1 MKAFLLLA
9 FSACAA
15 LGMPAQKTVYF
26 NPDTV
31 ATDVSVW
38 QAGKNIIPPDF
49 PDLLYDEYFNDAE
62 EIWLGW
68 NHKPVQ
74 VGVTEKGEPVTVIY
88 NHVTHQREIHV
99 GDRLLF
105 ADNEV
110 SFSVPGYNQEEPLTP
125 AAVNCNKI
133 EVGHGDLTTTLETTD
148 RDFEAKLLK
157 AVAPSDGYTREGY
170 CYCFNYIPDQ
180 VDTLC
185 TAGKC
190 FVAYTMDLP
199 SDPKLRRSV
208 LNILGKYYVPHTVE
222 TYYSMEGADEP
233 LSYSTTTYAPEREPR
248 DFRDVMGLMEAAVI
262 LSDPHYRRCPSD
274 TIPLPWASRS
284 TKQFT
289 PVYHKGNVL
298 TYKVSF
304 SDTYYAGGGF
314 ASGESYVSFD
324 TKNDEIMTTRDIF
337 PNALDSLKLKET
349 YLEAVMKFMES
360 WMDSLEEYYPQ
371 EKRRQT
377 VLDFLKDGYFAENT
391 GATVD
396 DITIPEQAAITNEGV
411 RILLP
416 ASVFSDFGET
426 PDAYIL
432 LPWKSLKGL
441 TPFAR

>member
-15 LGMPAQKTVYF
+15 LGMWAQKTVYF

-74 VGVTEKGEPVTVIY
+74 VGVTEKGEPVTVVY

-110 SFSVPGYNQEEPLTP
+110 SFSVPGYNQEEPLPP
-125 AAVNCNKI
+125 ATVNCNKI

-157 AVAPSDGYTREGY
+157 AVAPPDGYTREGY
-170 CYCFNYIPDQ
+170 CYCLGASTEDE
-180 VDTLC
+180 DSLRTG
-185 TAGKC
+185 AEC
-190 FVAYTMDLP
+190 FVAYTMDVP
-199 SDPKLRRSV
+199 SDPTLRRSV
-208 LNILGKYYVPHTVE
+208 LNILGKYYVPHTEE
-222 TYYSMEGADEP
+222 TYYSVEGGEEIF
-233 LSYSTTTYAPEREPR
+233 SYSTTTYLPEREPR
-248 DFRDVMGLMEAAVI
+248 DFRDAISMMEGAAIV
-262 LSDPHYRRCPSD
+262 SNPNYRRFPSD
-274 TIPLPWASRS
+274 TIPLSWATRS

-289 PVYHKGNVL
+289 PVYHKGDVL

-304 SDTYYAGGGF
+304 SDTYYVGGGF
-314 ASGESYVSFD
+314 ASGVSYVSFD
-324 TKNDEIMTTRDIF
+324 TKKDEIMTTRDIF
-337 PNALDSLKLKET
+337 PRTIDSPKLKEI
-349 YLEAVMKFMES
+349 YLAAVMKFMES

-411 RILLP
+411 RILFP